1 MIFNVIVKNEEEK
14 KEAIFII
21 QAEAKNHFEHELEI
35 RESMVFG
42 NQPVLIF
49 EVKNYEYF
57 NDIEKMKNDCQ
68 ATGYSI
74 DYFTDFISE
83 VEDNLSF
90 VAKIKVVA

>member
-1 MIFNVIVKNEEEK
+1 MTFNVIVKNKEEK
-14 KEAIFII
+14 KEAINII

-57 NDIEKMKNDCQ
+57 NDIEKMKNGYQ
-68 ATGYSI
+68 ATGH
-74 DYFTDFISE
+74 FTDFISE

-90 VAKIKVVA
+90 VAKIKVVF